1 MNGTRG
7 ASPPP
12 PSASERHRARLALA
26 EPALRHAAAGLWR
39 PEGVRGRYLAYLRA
53 MHAVIRASVPLLR
66 LAAGRARALAGE
78 GDPLGGPLA
87 DHLERHAL
95 EEEGHDAW
103 LLQDLAAAG
112 EDPAGVLAAVPAPG
126 AAALAGAQYYWIE
139 HHHPVALLGY
149 VSVLEGHAPEPG
161 LVPYLAGRTGLP
173 DAAFRTVRAHAR
185 LDTGHVAE
193 VYALLDALP
202 LTRAHESAVTV
213 SALHTMDALTQ
224 LFVRL
229 GRCVPAA
236 APGRE
241 TGRPAPTRGLP

>member
-1 MNGTRG
+1 ML
-7 ASPPP
+7 P
-12 PSASERHRARLALA
+12 PSASDRLRARLAVA
-26 EPALRHAAAGLWR
+26 EPALRAAAGGLWR
-39 PEGVRGRYLAYLRA
+39 PEGIRERYPAYLGA
-53 MHAVIRASVPLLR
+53 MHTVIRASVPLLR
-66 LAAGRARALAGE
+66 RAAGRARVLAAE

-87 DHLERHAL
+87 DHLEHHAR

-112 EDPAGVLAAVPAPG
+112 EDPGAVLGSVPPPD

-149 VSVLEGHAPEPG
+149 VTVLEGHAPEPD
-161 LVPYLAGRTGLP
+161 LVPYLAARTGLP
-173 DAAFRTVRAHAR
+173 AAAFRTVRAHAR

-202 LTRAHESAVTV
+202 LGRAHESAVTV
-213 SALHTMDALTQ
+213 SALHTLDALTR

-229 GRCVPAA
+229 GRPAPA
-236 APGRE
+236 VAPGRE
-241 TGRPAPTRGLP
+241 TGRSAPTRGLP